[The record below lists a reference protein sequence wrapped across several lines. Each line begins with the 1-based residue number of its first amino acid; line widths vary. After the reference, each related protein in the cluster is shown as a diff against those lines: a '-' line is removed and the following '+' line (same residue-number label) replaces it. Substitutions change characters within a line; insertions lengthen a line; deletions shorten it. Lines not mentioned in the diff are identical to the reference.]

1 MMRIRLH
8 WKILVAT
15 VLPLLLVTGAA
26 LLTSN
31 RSISAQAQRTIR
43 EDLLRSAT
51 VFEDMMATRSEELTI
66 ASQVIV
72 QDPKFFSVLT
82 LPVPAN
88 DPELRATAEG
98 VAADFNA
105 ITHSDLFIVF
115 DESGHAVASVGRV
128 PLSDRDWKPLVDE
141 VRAGGSRSS
150 ILVDDGKHFQVTVT
164 SVRAGNRPVG
174 ALLLGAEIGRGLAER
189 LRSLTRSEV
198 TFLSGATVTGST
210 LPSSDDR
217 ARLVAALT
225 GRAVTSGS
233 TDAVVFEVQG
243 VRSTY
248 LTVARSIQGSVDG
261 HGQIFAMQRSL
272 EAETAF
278 LGAMRIALI
287 EIGLVAVLVS
297 LVVGYA
303 ISRGVTAPV
312 RSLVRGAQEMERGN
326 YDYPLEVKGR
336 DEVGYLTLRFRE
348 MRQQQRVYVKSL
360 EEVVRLRGEFIDV
373 ASHELRTPLS
383 ILKGYLELL
392 SLQRLGPLTPNQ
404 TEAVTAME
412 SSVAALT
419 RIAEDAYRVAQ
430 IQSERLV
437 LSPFAHDPRTAVEEG
452 IERARVAGRD
462 RNVEVVMERGEDMDE
477 IVADRARLAEATY
490 HLVSNGIRF
499 TSDGGAVHVRVEKD
513 GEGIAIR
520 VADTGVGIAPEK
532 LGKLLARSFVL
543 RDSLHHHSSSSLEFR
558 SSGLGLG
565 IPIARGVAEAHGG
578 KLTAES
584 MPGQGSTFTLWIP
597 RGVTEEEA
605 AA

>member
-15 VLPLLLVTGAA
+15 VLPLLLLTAAA
-26 LLTSN
+26 LFTSN
-31 RSISAQAQRTIR
+31 RSISEQAQRTIR
-43 EDLLRSAT
+43 EDLVRSAT

-105 ITHSDLFIVF
+105 ITQADLFIVF
-115 DESGHAVASVGRV
+115 DGTGHPVASVGRV
-128 PLSDRDWKPLVDE
+128 PLGDRAWKELVDE
-141 VRAGGSRSS
+141 VRDGGSRSR
-150 ILVDDGKHFQVTVT
+150 ILVDGGRHFQVTVT
-164 SVRAGNRPVG
+164 AVRAGNRPVG

-198 TFLSGATVTGST
+198 TFVSGANVTGST
-210 LPSSDDR
+210 LSSEDR
-217 ARLVAALT
+217 ARLVAALAD
-225 GRAVTSGS
+225 RVTSG
-233 TDAVVFEVQG
+233 APEGVVFEVQG
-243 VRSTY
+243 ARTTY
-248 LTVARSIQGSVDG
+248 LTVARSIQGSDP
-261 HGQIFAMQRSL
+261 GQAQVFAMQRSL

-278 LGAMRIALI
+278 LGPMRLALI
-287 EIGLVAVLVS
+287 EIGFVAVLVS

-326 YDYPLEVKGR
+326 YDYPLEVRGG

-392 SLQRLGPLTPNQ
+392 SQKRLGPLTPNQ
-404 TEAVTAME
+404 EEAVTAME
-412 SSVAALT
+412 GSVAALT

-437 LSPFAHDPRTAVEEG
+437 LSPFAHDPTSAVEEG
-452 IERARVAGRD
+452 VERARVAGRD
-462 RNVEVVMERGEDMDE
+462 RGVKVHVERGDEVEE
-477 IVADRARLAEATY
+477 IVADRARLVEAVY

-499 TSDGGAVHVRVEKD
+499 TPDGGEVRVRANRE

-520 VADTGVGIAPEK
+520 VSDTGVGIAREK

-543 RDSLHHHSSSSLEFR
+543 RDSIHHHSSSRLEFR

-578 KLTAES
+578 RLTAES
-584 MPGQGSTFTLWIP
+584 VPGQGTTFVLWIP
-597 RGVTEEEA
+597 RGVSEEEA

>member
-1 MMRIRLH
+1 M
-8 WKILVAT
+8 
-15 VLPLLLVTGAA
+15 
-26 LLTSN
+26 
-31 RSISAQAQRTIR
+31 
-43 EDLLRSAT
+43 
-51 VFEDMMATRSEELTI
+51 
-66 ASQVIV
+66 
-72 QDPKFFSVLT
+72 
-82 LPVPAN
+82 
-88 DPELRATAEG
+88 
-98 VAADFNA
+98 
-105 ITHSDLFIVF
+105 
-115 DESGHAVASVGRV
+115 
-128 PLSDRDWKPLVDE
+128 
-141 VRAGGSRSS
+141 
-150 ILVDDGKHFQVTVT
+150 
-164 SVRAGNRPVG
+164 
-174 ALLLGAEIGRGLAER
+174 
-189 LRSLTRSEV
+189 
-198 TFLSGATVTGST
+198 
-210 LPSSDDR
+210 
-217 ARLVAALT
+217 
-225 GRAVTSGS
+225 
-233 TDAVVFEVQG
+233 VFEVQG

-452 IERARVAGRD
+452 VERARVAGRD
-462 RNVEVVMERGEDMDE
+462 RNVEVVMDRGEDMDE

-584 MPGQGSTFTLWIP
+584 VPGQGSTFTL
-597 RGVTEEEA
+597 
-605 AA
+605 

>member
-26 LLTSN
+26 LLTSD
-31 RSISAQAQRTIR
+31 RSISTQAQRTIR

-82 LPVPAN
+82 LPVSPN

-105 ITHSDLFIVF
+105 ITHADLFIVF
-115 DESGHAVASVGRV
+115 DVSGHPVASVGRV
-128 PLSDRDWKPLVDE
+128 PLGDRDWKSLVDE
-141 VRAGGSRSS
+141 VRGGGSRSS
-150 ILVDDGKHFQVTVT
+150 ILVSEGSHFQVTVT
-164 SVRAGNRPVG
+164 SVRAGNRHVG

-198 TFLSGATVTGST
+198 TFVSGATVTGST
-210 LPSSDDR
+210 LPSSEDR
-217 ARLVAALT
+217 ARLVASLG
-225 GRAVTSGS
+225 GRTISSGA
-233 TDAVVFEVQG
+233 TDAMVFEVKG

-248 LTVARSIQGSVDG
+248 LTVARSIQGSLE
-261 HGQIFAMQRSL
+261 GQGQVFAMQRSL

-297 LVVGYA
+297 LVVAYA

-412 SSVAALT
+412 GSVAALT
-419 RIAEDAYRVAQ
+419 RIAEDAYRVGQ

-437 LSPFAHDPRTAVEEG
+437 LSPFAHDPMTAVEEG
-452 IERARVAGRD
+452 VERARVAGRD
-462 RNVEVVMERGEDMDE
+462 RGVDVIVERAKDLDE
-477 IVADRARLAEATY
+477 IVADRARLAEAIY

-499 TSDGGAVHVRVEKD
+499 TSDGGTVRVRAERDGEGLAVHVT
-513 GEGIAIR
+513 
-520 VADTGVGIAPEK
+520 DTGVGIAPEK

-543 RDSLHHHSSSSLEFR
+543 RDSLHHHSSSSLEFK

-584 MPGQGSTFTLWIP
+584 VPGQGSTFTLWIP
-597 RGVTEEEA
+597 RGVSEEEA

>member
-1 MMRIRLH
+1 MRTRIRLH

-15 VLPLLLVTGAA
+15 VLPLLLLTAAA
-26 LLTSN
+26 LWTVN
-31 RSISAQAQRTIR
+31 RSISEQAQRNIG
-43 EDLLRSAT
+43 EDLSRSAT

-105 ITHSDLFIVF
+105 ITHADLFMVF
-115 DESGHAVASVGRV
+115 DGAGGLVASVGKVRV
-128 PLSDRDWKPLVDE
+128 GDRDWKPVVDG
-141 VRAGGSRSS
+141 VHGGSRSS
-150 ILVDDGKHFQVTVT
+150 ILVDGTRHFQVTVT
-164 SVRAGNRPVG
+164 SVRAANRPVG
-174 ALLLGAEIGRGLAER
+174 ALLLGAEIGRDLAER

-198 TFLSGATVTGST
+198 TFVSEGTITGST
-210 LPSSDDR
+210 LESSGDR
-217 ARLVAALT
+217 ARLVEALAR
-225 GRAVTSGS
+225 RAGAPSAG
-233 TDAVVFEVQG
+233 DGDVFELRG

-248 LTVARSIQGSVDG
+248 VTVARGIHGSEPG
-261 HGQIFAMQRSL
+261 HEQIFAMQRSL

-278 LGAMRIALI
+278 LGPMRLALS
-287 EIGLVAVLVS
+287 EIGLVVVLVS
-297 LVVGYA
+297 LVVAYA

-312 RSLVRGAQEMERGN
+312 RSLVRGAEEMERGN
-326 YDYPLEVKGR
+326 YDYPLEVRGL

-383 ILKGYLELL
+383 ILKGFLELL
-392 SLQRLGPLTPNQ
+392 SHERLGPLTPNQ
-404 TEAVTAME
+404 REAVTAME
-412 SSVAALT
+412 GGVTALT
-419 RIAEDAYRVAQ
+419 RVAEDAYRVAQ

-437 LSPFAHDPRTAVEEG
+437 LSPESHDVHASIDEAV
-452 IERARVAGRD
+452 ERARVAGRD
-462 RNVEVVMERGEDMDE
+462 RSVSITVEGVASLDRV
-477 IVADRARLAEATY
+477 VADKARLTEAVF
-490 HLVSNGIRF
+490 HLVCNGVRF
-499 TSDGGAVHVRVEKD
+499 TPDGGHVRVRVEPG
-513 GEGIAIR
+513 GEGVAIL

-532 LGKLLARSFVL
+532 LTKLLARSLVL
-543 RDSLHHHSSSSLEFR
+543 RDALHHHSSSRLEFG
-558 SSGLGLG
+558 SAGLGLG

-578 KLTAES
+578 RLSAES
-584 MPGQGSTFTLWIP
+584 EPGRGSTFTLWIP
-597 RGVTEEEA
+597 WGAVERA

>member
-1 MMRIRLH
+1 MHPLSVRLH

-15 VLPLLLVTGAA
+15 VLPLLLLTAAA

-31 RSISAQAQRTIR
+31 RSISTQAQRNIR

-82 LPVPAN
+82 LPVPAT

-98 VAADFNA
+98 VAHDFNA
-105 ITHSDLFIVF
+105 ITHADLFIVF
-115 DESGHAVASVGRV
+115 DAGGHLVASVGRAPV
-128 PLSDRDWKPLVDE
+128 GGRDWKPLVEE
-141 VRAGGSRSS
+141 VQGGGSRSS
-150 ILVDDGKHFQVTVT
+150 ILVDGGRHFQVTVT
-164 SVRAGNRPVG
+164 AVRAGNRAVG

-198 TFLSGATVTGST
+198 TFVSAGKVTGST
-210 LPSSDDR
+210 LESSEDR
-217 ARLVAALT
+217 ARLVAALAR
-225 GRAVTSGS
+225 RAASSAETPS
-233 TDAVVFEVQG
+233 DVFELEG

-248 LTVARSIQGSVDG
+248 VTVARGIQGSLA
-261 HGQIFAMQRSL
+261 GQGQVFAMQRSL
-272 EAETAF
+272 ETETAF
-278 LGAMRIALI
+278 LAPMRLALI

-297 LVVGYA
+297 LLVGYA

-312 RSLVRGAQEMERGN
+312 RALVRGAEEMERGN
-326 YDYPLEVKGR
+326 YDYPLEVRGR

-392 SLQRLGPLTPNQ
+392 SMERLGPLTPNQ
-404 TEAVTAME
+404 REAVTAME
-412 SSVAALT
+412 GGVAALT

-437 LSPFAHDPRTAVEEG
+437 LSPGTHDPMSAVEEG
-452 IERARVAGRD
+452 AERARVAGRD
-462 RNVEVVMERGEDMDE
+462 RGVEVLVDRGDDLEP
-477 IVADRARLAEATY
+477 IVADRARIIEAVF
-490 HLVSNGIRF
+490 HLVCNGIRF
-499 TSDGGAVHVRVEKD
+499 TPDGGTVRVRVERD
-513 GEGIAIR
+513 GEGVAIQ

-543 RDSLHHHSSSSLEFR
+543 RDALHHHSSSRLEFQ
-558 SSGLGLG
+558 SAGLGLG

-578 KLTAES
+578 RLTAQSE
-584 MPGQGSTFTLWIP
+584 PGQGSVFTLWIP
-597 RGVTEEEA
+597 GGTLEA